1 MYDLIEVR
9 KDDLFTN
16 SKVIAEGTENQHK
29 NVKELI
35 EKYQNDIEDFGTKGG
50 DSKECYQQNLIDKQV
65 EIGRNRMAIE
75 EMQKA
80 KVMPMEL

>member
-1 MYDLIEVR
+1 MYDLVEVR

-35 EKYQNDIEDFGTKGG
+35 EKYLPLTRAYKSTTI
-50 DSKECYQQNLIDKQV
+50 
-65 EIGRNRMAIE
+65 
-75 EMQKA
+75 
-80 KVMPMEL
+80 

>member
-35 EKYQNDIEDFGTKGG
+35 EKYQNDIEDFGTFQ
-50 DSKECYQQNLIDKQV
+50 ER
-65 EIGRNRMAIE
+65 IGTAVLRHA
-75 EMQKA
+75 A
-80 KVMPMEL
+80 LPD